1 MMMKRPENT
10 PSPVVV
16 SESREGLANWIK
28 QGVLIVAPR
37 MSIW

>member
-1 MMMKRPENT
+1 MTERPEDT

-16 SESREGLANWIK
+16 SESCEGLVNRIN

-37 MSIW
+37 MTIW

>member
-1 MMMKRPENT
+1 MMKRPEDT

-16 SESREGLANWIK
+16 SESCEGSVNWIK

-37 MSIW
+37 MSVW